1 MSYIGNNLQ
10 VAYPSYLIIDDISSQ
25 FNGVLKT
32 FALRVAGSTP
42 VPFPINP
49 QQCLIS
55 VNNIVQKPDSTGV
68 SGFTL
73 TGSNIVFATA
83 PTAGWSFFGTILAG
97 ADYVNVGANFPS
109 GTAAIPS
116 VTFDQSTGTGLF
128 LASSNVLGIT
138 TGGVQRLVVNSSGF
152 VGIGTSSPSSFLHLA
167 AASGTVQMQF
177 NSGGTSS
184 YIGHDSAF
192 TGFDIAAG
200 GGIKFRYFNG
210 ASFAEAMRITSAG
223 LLGVGTSSPDASY
236 RATIAGSRSAVA
248 PGIFFSDTDASPNNY
263 SLYIDGTKN
272 FVIRD
277 STNSLNRI
285 TVTPAG
291 LVGIGVSGPSSLL
304 HLVSSG
310 QPTIT
315 VADDAGRT
323 LQVKS
328 PDGSANPGFV
338 GTTTN
343 HDLLLQAG
351 TTAGGLNVMR
361 FNTAGA
367 ERVRITDAGRVGI
380 GTSSP
385 GYALD
390 VQIATSS
397 ANTGARIY
405 NSTAGTGNS
414 ASLSFSVANAFSST
428 NQHAAIQAISEVS
441 TNTLT
446 SLAFLTSGG
455 SNVGNATERARID
468 SSGNVGI
475 GTTSPL
481 TKLEVRSGVITAGS
495 VDAPNGAEILRG
507 YYGSSGALVVIGSE
521 YSSGGT
527 VIGYAVKPSTT
538 TTDAFL
544 SSASGALP
552 RGAYTIAGNIHKW
565 YIGGIQT
572 VAENSSVTMSEA
584 MRIDSSGRVG
594 IGTTSPSTALQINA
608 TTPTIRLEENGGGS
622 KRLEISIDSSG
633 LARIDATQSSSQ
645 LLFGTVGTERARIDA
660 SGRLLVGTSSAFDAT
675 ADAVIQAAAT
685 NGAFACLGN
694 SDTSVITNE
703 NLGLLR
709 FFSRGGSVWEE
720 GARIEAEADLDHAS
734 GDKPTR
740 LVFST
745 TADGASSPTERM
757 RISQNGNA
765 YIGTTADLVSDT
777 NSLHVSG
784 TRAIVGR
791 ATGGATNPVITSWN
805 NATSGDNV
813 FISFRTETADT
824 ERGTIDY
831 NRAGGQVRYNVTSDR
846 RLKSE
851 IQPAASALDNLA
863 AIQVRAYKWT
873 ETDYQ
878 INYGFVAQELN
889 EVAPD
894 AVKEGDY
901 GEEITNVWAVD
912 NSKLVPL
919 LTKALQEAIAR
930 IETLEAK
937 VAALESA

>member
-1 MSYIGNNLQ
+1 MPYGAIKVDN
-10 VAYPSYLIIDDISSQ
+10 IT
-25 FNGVLKT
+25 FTNGGADQPT
-32 FALRVAGSTP
+32 T
-42 VPFPINP
+42 
-49 QQCLIS
+49 
-55 VNNIVQKPDSTGV
+55 V
-68 SGFTL
+68 SGIYRAITSGV
-73 TGSNIVFATA
+73 TVT
-83 PTAGWSFFGTILAG
+83 GTISGVTIQG
-97 ADYVNVGANFPS
+97 ATVSGTTVTGTTANFVS
-109 GTAAIPS
+109 GVFTTQLS
-116 VTFDQSTGTGLF
+116 GVTVTGT
-128 LASSNVLGIT
+128 T
-138 TGGVQRLVVNSSGF
+138 
-152 VGIGTSSPSSFLHLA
+152 
-167 AASGTVQMQF
+167 
-177 NSGGTSS
+177 
-184 YIGHDSAF
+184 
-192 TGFDIAAG
+192 
-200 GGIKFRYFNG
+200 
-210 ASFAEAMRITSAG
+210 ASFTS
-223 LLGVGTSSPDASY
+223 GVFTALS
-236 RATIAGSRSAVA
+236 
-248 PGIFFSDTDASPNNY
+248 
-263 SLYIDGTKN
+263 
-272 FVIRD
+272 
-277 STNSLNRI
+277 
-285 TVTPAG
+285 
-291 LVGIGVSGPSSLL
+291 
-304 HLVSSG
+304 
-310 QPTIT
+310 
-315 VADDAGRT
+315 
-323 LQVKS
+323 
-328 PDGSANPGFV
+328 
-338 GTTTN
+338 GTTTTVTSGIFGAGSAAAPSITFSG
-343 HDLLLQAG
+343 DLNTGIYNPAADTLAFVE
-351 TTAGGLNVMR
+351 GGVEAL
-361 FNTAGA
+361 
-367 ERVRITDAGRVGI
+367 RIDSSGRVGI
-380 GTSSP
+380 GTTSP
-385 GYALD
+385 IGKVDVTGTNVPLIVQSTVAASNYITHRHITSGDIAYIGNGGGGAL
-390 VQIATSS
+390 
-397 ANTGARIY
+397 
-405 NSTAGTGNS
+405 TAGTTSDYVIRANLG
-414 ASLSFSVANAFSST
+414 SLIFACNGD
-428 NQHAAIQAISEVS
+428 N
-441 TNTLT
+441 
-446 SLAFLTSGG
+446 
-455 SNVGNATERARID
+455 ERARID

-507 YYGSSGALVVIGSE
+507 YYGTGAITVIGSE
-521 YSSGGT
+521 YSSGGP
-527 VIGYAVKPSTT
+527 VIGYGVKPSTT

-544 SSASGALP
+544 SSDSGALP
-552 RGAYTIAGNIHKW
+552 RGAYTIGGNIHKW
-565 YIGGIQT
+565 YIGANQT
-572 VAENSSVTMSEA
+572 VAENSSVSTSEV
-584 MRIDSSGRVG
+584 MRIDSSGRLLVGTSTASQNADRLSGNKIALVSVGVGQYPSQVITSYSANNGYTAGVIDFQKSRGSSDGSMTIVAAEDNIGAIQFLGSDGANFIRSAAIFAQVDGTPGANDMPGRLVFYTTADGAASPTERMRIDSSGNVG
-594 IGTTSPSTALQINA
+594 IGTSSPGEKLHVIGNIQVGDSGNERGIYVGA
-608 TTPTIRLEENGGGS
+608 TGFSGAFLYQPSGDVQLSPRSGFGIKFAPAPGS
-622 KRLEISIDSSG
+622 ATEWGRWDS
-633 LARIDATQSSSQ
+633 
-645 LLFGTVGTERARIDA
+645 

-675 ADAVIQAAAT
+675 ADAVIQAATT

-694 SDTSVITNE
+694 SDTSVLTNE

-745 TADGASSPTERM
+745 TADGAASPTERM

-901 GEEITNVWAVD
+901 GEEITNAWAVD

-937 VAALESA
+937 VAALENA

>member
-1 MSYIGNNLQ
+1 MPYGAIKVDN
-10 VAYPSYLIIDDISSQ
+10 IT
-25 FNGVLKT
+25 FTNGGADQAT
-32 FALRVAGSTP
+32 T
-42 VPFPINP
+42 
-49 QQCLIS
+49 
-55 VNNIVQKPDSTGV
+55 V
-68 SGFTL
+68 SGIYRAITSGV
-73 TGSNIVFATA
+73 TVT
-83 PTAGWSFFGTILAG
+83 GTISG
-97 ADYVNVGANFPS
+97 ATIQGATVSGTTVTGTTANFVS
-109 GTAAIPS
+109 GVFTTQLS
-116 VTFDQSTGTGLF
+116 GVTVTGT
-128 LASSNVLGIT
+128 T
-138 TGGVQRLVVNSSGF
+138 
-152 VGIGTSSPSSFLHLA
+152 
-167 AASGTVQMQF
+167 
-177 NSGGTSS
+177 
-184 YIGHDSAF
+184 
-192 TGFDIAAG
+192 
-200 GGIKFRYFNG
+200 
-210 ASFAEAMRITSAG
+210 ASFTS
-223 LLGVGTSSPDASY
+223 GVFTALS
-236 RATIAGSRSAVA
+236 
-248 PGIFFSDTDASPNNY
+248 
-263 SLYIDGTKN
+263 
-272 FVIRD
+272 
-277 STNSLNRI
+277 
-285 TVTPAG
+285 
-291 LVGIGVSGPSSLL
+291 
-304 HLVSSG
+304 
-310 QPTIT
+310 
-315 VADDAGRT
+315 
-323 LQVKS
+323 
-328 PDGSANPGFV
+328 
-338 GTTTN
+338 GTTTTVTSGIFGAGSAAAPSITFSG
-343 HDLLLQAG
+343 DLNTGIYNPAADTLAFVE
-351 TTAGGLNVMR
+351 GGVEAL
-361 FNTAGA
+361 
-367 ERVRITDAGRVGI
+367 RIDSSGRVGI
-380 GTSSP
+380 GTTSP
-385 GYALD
+385 QNQLVVSNGGAAGLELSPTGFIGAPVIVSYNRSGAAYTQLALD
-390 VQIATSS
+390 GAT
-397 ANTGARIY
+397 NV
-405 NSTAGTGNS
+405 
-414 ASLSFSVANAFSST
+414 F
-428 NQHAAIQAISEVS
+428 AIS
-441 TNTLT
+441 
-446 SLAFLTSGG
+446 G
-455 SNVGNATERARID
+455 TERARID
-468 SSGNVGI
+468 SSGRLLVGASATQVGAGGSDLLQVTGAINVVSSTNIYSRLLSTASGLEIIANAYPANLGSTQFIIFKSGTSGGGGPSEIARFTSDGMLGI

-481 TKLEVRSGVITAGS
+481 TKLDVRSGVITAGS

-507 YYGSSGALVVIGSE
+507 YYGAGAITVIGSE
-521 YSSGGT
+521 YSSGGP
-527 VIGYAVKPSTT
+527 VIGYGVKPSTT

-544 SSASGALP
+544 SSDSGALP
-552 RGAYTIAGNIHKW
+552 RGAYTIGGNIHKW
-565 YIGGIQT
+565 YIGANQT
-572 VAENSSVTMSEA
+572 VAENSSVSTSEV
-584 MRIDSSGRVG
+584 MRIDS
-594 IGTTSPSTALQINA
+594 
-608 TTPTIRLEENGGGS
+608 
-622 KRLEISIDSSG
+622 
-633 LARIDATQSSSQ
+633 
-645 LLFGTVGTERARIDA
+645 

-675 ADAVIQAAAT
+675 ADAVIQAATT

-694 SDTSVITNE
+694 SDTSVLTNE

-745 TADGASSPTERM
+745 TADGAASPTERM

-901 GEEITNVWAVD
+901 GEEITNIWAVD

>member
-1 MSYIGNNLQ
+1 MTKISQLSSIGDSLAIGDQFLIRDIDDVGSPNKSVTVSGITRALDVGTALAPAIAFASDKNTGIYSPGADQ
-10 VAYPSYLIIDDISSQ
+10 VAVATNGTGRLFIDATGNVGVGITPSELLHVNGSAIVKDRLLLQRLQSSD
-25 FNGVLKT
+25 NLSVLT
-32 FALRVAGSTP
+32 FS
-42 VPFPINP
+42 
-49 QQCLIS
+49 
-55 VNNIVQKPDSTGV
+55 D
-68 SGFTL
+68 TL
-73 TGSNIVFATA
+73 TGSKGNNLSL
-83 PTAGWSFFGTILAG
+83 G
-97 ADYVNVGANFPS
+97 NS
-109 GTAAIPS
+109 GG
-116 VTFDQSTGTGLF
+116 FDL
-128 LASSNVLGIT
+128 LLH
-138 TGGVQRLVVNSSGF
+138 TGGV
-152 VGIGTSSPSSFLHLA
+152 
-167 AASGTVQMQF
+167 
-177 NSGGTSS
+177 
-184 YIGHDSAF
+184 
-192 TGFDIAAG
+192 
-200 GGIKFRYFNG
+200 
-210 ASFAEAMRITSAG
+210 
-223 LLGVGTSSPDASY
+223 
-236 RATIAGSRSAVA
+236 
-248 PGIFFSDTDASPNNY
+248 
-263 SLYIDGTKN
+263 
-272 FVIRD
+272 
-277 STNSLNRI
+277 
-285 TVTPAG
+285 
-291 LVGIGVSGPSSLL
+291 
-304 HLVSSG
+304 
-310 QPTIT
+310 
-315 VADDAGRT
+315 
-323 LQVKS
+323 
-328 PDGSANPGFV
+328 
-338 GTTTN
+338 
-343 HDLLLQAG
+343 
-351 TTAGGLNVMR
+351 
-361 FNTAGA
+361 
-367 ERVRITDAGRVGI
+367 
-380 GTSSP
+380 
-385 GYALD
+385 
-390 VQIATSS
+390 
-397 ANTGARIY
+397 
-405 NSTAGTGNS
+405 
-414 ASLSFSVANAFSST
+414 
-428 NQHAAIQAISEVS
+428 
-441 TNTLT
+441 
-446 SLAFLTSGG
+446 
-455 SNVGNATERARID
+455 ERARID

-507 YYGSSGALVVIGSE
+507 YYGSNGALVVIGSE

-527 VIGYAVKPSTT
+527 VIGYAVKPSTSV
-538 TTDAFL
+538 DSAFL

-565 YIGGIQT
+565 YIGASQT
-572 VAENSSVTMSEA
+572 VAEDSSVSTSEV
-584 MRIDSSGRVG
+584 MRIDS
-594 IGTTSPSTALQINA
+594 
-608 TTPTIRLEENGGGS
+608 
-622 KRLEISIDSSG
+622 
-633 LARIDATQSSSQ
+633 
-645 LLFGTVGTERARIDA
+645 

-694 SDTSVITNE
+694 SDTSVIANE

-745 TADGASSPTERM
+745 TADGAASPTERM

-791 ATGGATNPVITSWN
+791 ATGGAANPVITSWN

-901 GEEITNVWAVD
+901 GEEITNAWAVD

-937 VAALESA
+937 VAALENA